1 MNGSADIILK
11 ILGSALLVEFYAFL
25 ALKYAFKG
33 VQTKYRKLITA
44 LYWLAT
50 LGSWVF
56 MGWLRYFAD
65 YNFPKNVKAI
75 LLAMLF
81 GIVVGKM
88 VAATIMLLG
97 DLLRA
102 GRWLLKKLATPSAIN
117 IKADEDVIKISRSKF
132 IAQTA
137 VLAGGLM
144 FGGLVWGT
152 TNRYR
157 YQLKHIKLKIAGL
170 PDALKGLKIAHI
182 SDIHSGSFDNKEAV
196 RRGVELLMQQTPD
209 LIVFTG
215 DLVNDRSSELEPYL
229 DVFGSLSAPLGVYA
243 TLGNHDYGDY
253 VKWPSEEAKREN
265 LEQLMAYEQQMGW
278 RLLMNEHVVLEHN
291 GASFALIGVENWS
304 ENPRFPR
311 LGDLQAAYKGL
322 EGRDVPLKI
331 LLSHDPSHWDAQVL
345 PEYKD
350 IQLTLSGHTH
360 GMQFGIELPWMKW
373 SPSQYVY
380 RQWAGL
386 YAQSAQH
393 LYVNRGFGFLGYQG
407 RLGILPEVTIIE
419 LA

>member
-1 MNGSADIILK
+1 
-11 ILGSALLVEFYAFL
+11 
-25 ALKYAFKG
+25 
-33 VQTKYRKLITA
+33 
-44 LYWLAT
+44 
-50 LGSWVF
+50 
-56 MGWLRYFAD
+56 
-65 YNFPKNVKAI
+65 
-75 LLAMLF
+75 
-81 GIVVGKM
+81 
-88 VAATIMLLG
+88 
-97 DLLRA
+97 
-102 GRWLLKKLATPSAIN
+102 
-117 IKADEDVIKISRSKF
+117 
-132 IAQTA
+132 
-137 VLAGGLM
+137 
-144 FGGLVWGT
+144 
-152 TNRYR
+152 
-157 YQLKHIKLKIAGL
+157 
-170 PDALKGLKIAHI
+170 
-182 SDIHSGSFDNKEAV
+182 
-196 RRGVELLMQQTPD
+196 
-209 LIVFTG
+209 VFTG